1 MRPNFPDWARL
12 PLTGDGRTAWR
23 RLGLRVLWAF
33 ALLLAAGALALGA
46 LVAAVWPTAPG
57 IEELR
62 ALQSAKPSVLMSA
75 DGKVLT
81 SFVRAQQ
88 EVVPLAEISP
98 HVKRAL
104 ISTEDQRFYEHRG
117 IDLRRTAAALFH
129 TLGGQTQG
137 GSTITQQLARNLF
150 PEEIGR
156 SRTATR
162 KLKEL
167 ITALRIERA
176 YTKDQILETYLNSA
190 PFLYNVVGIEMA
202 ARTYYDKS
210 AGELDLLESA
220 TLVGMLKGTRYYNPV
235 LSPERARIRRNVVL
249 AQLVKHGLL
258 PEAQYRELRERPL
271 KVTLN
276 RQPELL
282 GPAPHFAVQ
291 ARRWLIGWAD
301 EHGLNLYTD
310 GLVIHTTID
319 SRLQELALQAVERQ
333 TRALQAIADVEWSSA
348 GMRVASTSP
357 EAYERVR
364 PRIDPFAH
372 FWSKQRQLVTQFV
385 RDTPQ
390 FKEAL
395 KAQGDR
401 NAEAALR
408 ALQADPAFMAQLKRD
423 KTRLEAG
430 FVAIEPA
437 TGEVKAWVGSRDF
450 DTDQYDHVAQAAR
463 QPGSTFKPFVYGAA
477 LESGLHPD
485 RTYLDGPVEIPL
497 ADGTLWKPT
506 DMSGTTGALMSLR
519 DGLIFSKNTITAQ
532 VAQEVG
538 IPRIVAL
545 AQAMGIDQSRLDP
558 VPSLALG
565 TSPVTLL
572 EMASG
577 YATIAQQGSYRKPV
591 TIRRITDRHGTV
603 LAEFGTEARR
613 ALSADAAADLI
624 DMMRGVVTRGTG
636 TQIKARFGVPGD
648 IAGKTGTSQFNA
660 DGWFI
665 AMHPQL
671 VTGAWVGF
679 NDSRVAMR
687 SDYWGQGGHNAIL
700 LVGDFMKAVTKGG
713 LLSSKPSFP
722 PPRHP
727 APPPMPEPLPLA
739 PVPQFTPAEQM
750 RQEDQTAL
758 APAEVVVR
766 QEGATVVIG
775 DKASVTTSRHAEEAP
790 KSAEELERVMR
801 GMGRDPRTGEPRTAS
816 PAAAP
821 GIAPRPA
828 AHDSSAPSQ

>member
-1 MRPNFPDWARL
+1 MTWTPPDWAR
-12 PLTGDGRTAWR
+12 PPRTADGRTDWR
-23 RLGLRVLWAF
+23 ALGRRTLWVV
-33 ALLLAAGALALGA
+33 ALLFAAGAIAAAA

-57 IEELR
+57 IEQLR
-62 ALQSAKPSVLMSA
+62 ALQTAKPSVLMSA

-88 EVVPLAEISP
+88 EAVPLAKISP
-98 HVKRAL
+98 HVKQAL
-104 ISTEDQRFYEHRG
+104 IATEDQRFYEHRG
-117 IDLRRTAAALFH
+117 VDVRRTVAALFN
-129 TLGGQTQG
+129 TMRGQTQG

-156 SRTATR
+156 SRTTTR

-190 PFLYNVVGIEMA
+190 PFLYNVIGIEMA

-210 AGELDLLESA
+210 AGELDVLESA

-235 LSPERARIRRNVVL
+235 INPERARQRRNVVL
-249 AQLVKHGLL
+249 AQLVRQGHL
-258 PEAQYRELRERPL
+258 PEARFQALREQPL

-301 EHGLNLYTD
+301 EHDYNLYAD

-319 SRLQELALQAVERQ
+319 SRLQDAALQAVERQ
-333 TRALQAIADVEWSSA
+333 TRALQAIADVEWSTA
-348 GMRVASTSP
+348 GMRVASTST
-357 EAYERVR
+357 EAYEKARS
-364 PRIDPFAH
+364 RIEPFAH
-372 FWSKQRQLVTQFV
+372 FWSRQRDLVAAFV
-385 RDTPQ
+385 RETPQ

-395 KAQGDR
+395 KTHGAQD
-401 NAEAALR
+401 AALR
-408 ALQADPAFMAQLKRD
+408 ALMADSTFMAQLKRD

-477 LESGLHPD
+477 LESGLLPD
-485 RTYLDGPVEIPL
+485 RTYVDGPVEIRL

-506 DMSGTTGALMSLR
+506 DMSGATGAPLSLR
-519 DGLIFSKNTITAQ
+519 EGLIYSKNTITAQ

-538 IPRIVAL
+538 IPRIVSL

-577 YATIAQQGSYRKPV
+577 YATIAQQGTYHKPV
-591 TIRRITDRHGTV
+591 SIKRITDRQGKV
-603 LAEFGTEARR
+603 LAEFGTETRR
-613 ALSADAAADLI
+613 AMSPDSAADLI

-636 TQIKARFGVPGD
+636 TLLKSRFGVPGD
-648 IAGKTGTSQFNA
+648 VAGKTGTSQLNA

-665 AMHPQL
+665 ALHPHL
-671 VTGAWVGF
+671 VAGAWVGF

-687 SDYWGQGGHNAIL
+687 SDYWGQGGHNALL
-700 LVGDFMKAVTKGG
+700 LVGDFLKSSVKGG
-713 LLSSKPSFP
+713 LISAKPTFP

-727 APPPMPEPLPLA
+727 PPPPMPLPEPLPQSNLA
-739 PVPQFTPAEQM
+739 DPQLRP
-750 RQEDQTAL
+750 EDQPAH
-758 APAEVVVR
+758 APPEVIVR
-766 QEGATVVIG
+766 QDGSGTIAIG
-775 DKASVTTSRHAEEAP
+775 DKASIATSRRAADAP
-790 KSAEELERVMR
+790 RSAEELERVMR
-801 GMGRDPRTGEPRTAS
+801 SMGRDPRTGEPHAS
-816 PAAAP
+816 QPSEISVMPQPSSA
-821 GIAPRPA
+821 
-828 AHDSSAPSQ
+828 DSSSPAPSQ